1 MAARRS
7 PKTGLTK
14 KEQAEKTRA
23 RVLDAAIKLFAKR
36 GFASTS
42 TQDIAKA
49 IGMTP
54 GVLYWHFTDKE
65 EVLTAVL
72 DELQRR
78 LFVALARE
86 EERVSK
92 REQQPLD
99 AAETVRVLIARVA
112 RLVSESQETLLLVG
126 VIGAECTDT
135 NPRIEK
141 ALCEAYERIAVVVRD
156 LLERAAKDDAI
167 GAPLQDID
175 VECTAEMFLGMYMGA
190 ILHQR
195 LFRAEYP
202 LPRALPVIE
211 RMLFAALV
219 PRAATGAPGAPGA
232 PRAQRRSSR

>member
-1 MAARRS
+1 M
-7 PKTGLTK
+7 
-14 KEQAEKTRA
+14 
-23 RVLDAAIKLFAKR
+23 LDAAITLFAKR

-54 GVLYWHFTDKE
+54 GVLYWHFKDKE
-65 EVLTAVL
+65 DLLTAVL

-78 LFVALARE
+78 LFVALSRE

-92 REQQPLD
+92 RETKPLN
-99 AAETVRVLIARVA
+99 AAETCRVLIARVA

-141 ALCEAYERIAVVVRD
+141 ALREAYGRIAMVVRD
-156 LLERAAKDDAI
+156 LIERASSEQAI
-167 GAPLQDID
+167 AVSLQELD

-195 LFRAEYP
+195 LFRADYP

-219 PRAATGAPGAPGA
+219 PRAAAAR
-232 PRAQRRSSR
+232 PRRR